1 MKRWRHILL
10 GLLALALTPAL
21 HAANPCTTG
30 GALSQRD
37 GNGQGGT
44 GRYPGDP
51 DGSGQGGTGLSTGK
65 QSDGDGSGSG
75 GTGLMVEVEGVI
87 TGFASICVNG
97 LELHYAPSTLVT
109 LHGQAATV
117 KELAVGQVVR
127 ALAKGRGDQLAV
139 QHVQVR
145 HLLIATIQGI
155 NPGGQGLSPGE
166 LRAQGRSISLSPD
179 AMLSA
184 GLAPGVKVAV
194 SGFVGAHGR
203 LVATRLDAMP
213 GDTPDSLTG
222 EVKRNAQGELS
233 VDGVTLE
240 GRLPKLEPGDTVRA
254 EGHYAQGRMQITHID
269 REERILPVDRVVIQG
284 SIRHAD
290 KSGLSIGNQ
299 RFLLDAD
306 TRVKQALPRAGEWA
320 IIDAVREGR
329 QFHAREVEIQTRP
342 GIDLDRRSQR
352 EEGAA
357 RRAGDDG
364 KVSTPEQEHRSNT
377 EVEHQN
383 QAAEHADRIESPER
397 TEKSESPEKI
407 ERIEK
412 SERPETVERPEAVE
426 RIERV
431 ERTETV
437 ERPERVERVETVERP
452 ERVELP
458 ERVERPESPE
468 HGD

>member
-1 MKRWRHILL
+1 MKRWHPILL

-37 GNGQGGT
+37 GSGQGGT

-51 DGSGQGGTGLSTGK
+51 DGTGQGGTGLTTGK

-75 GTGLMVEVEGVI
+75 GTGLTVEVEGMI

-97 LELHYAPSTLVT
+97 LELHYSPATPVT
-109 LHGQAATV
+109 LLGKTASPMD
-117 KELAVGQVVR
+117 LAVGQVVR

-155 NPGGQGLSPGE
+155 DPGG
-166 LRAQGRSISLSPD
+166 LRAQGRTISLSPD
-179 AMLSA
+179 AVLPSGLS
-184 GLAPGVKVAV
+184 PGVKVAV
-194 SGFVGAHGR
+194 SGFVGAHGQS
-203 LVATRLDAMP
+203 VATRLDAVP
-213 GDTPDSLTG
+213 SDTPDSLTG
-222 EVKRNAQGELS
+222 EVKRNAQGEFS
-233 VDGVTLE
+233 VDGVRLE
-240 GRLPKLEPGDTVRA
+240 GRLPRLEPGDTVHA
-254 EGHYAQGRMQITHID
+254 EGNYGQGRMQITRIE
-269 REERILPVDRVVIQG
+269 RMERIMPVDRVVIQG
-284 SIRHAD
+284 AIRHAD

-299 RFLLDAD
+299 RFLIDAG
-306 TRVKQALPRAGEWA
+306 TRIKQAPPRAGAWA

-329 QFHAREVEIQTRP
+329 QLHAREVEVQSRP

-357 RRAGDDG
+357 RRAGHDG
-364 KVSTPEQEHRSNT
+364 KVSSPEQEQRSNT

-383 QAAEHADRIESPER
+383 QAAEHSDRIESPER
-397 TEKSESPEKI
+397 TEKSDSPEKL

-412 SERPETVERPEAVE
+412 SERPETAERPETVERIERVERIEAVERPERIERPEAVERPERVERPEAVE
-426 RIERV
+426 R
-431 ERTETV
+431 
-437 ERPERVERVETVERP
+437 PERI
-452 ERVELP
+452 
-458 ERVERPESPE
+458 ERPESRE
-468 HGD
+468 HDD

>member
-21 HAANPCTTG
+21 YAANPCTAG

-44 GRYPGDP
+44 GWYPGDP
-51 DGSGQGGTGLSTGK
+51 DGTGQGGTGLSLGS

-75 GTGLMVEVEGVI
+75 GTGLTVEVEGVI

-109 LHGQAATV
+109 LHGQAATIR
-117 KELAVGQVVR
+117 ELAVGQVVH
-127 ALAKGRGDQLAV
+127 ALARGRGDQLAV
-139 QHVQVR
+139 QRVQVR
-145 HLLIATIQGI
+145 HVMVATIQAI
-155 NPGGQGLSPGE
+155 NPGSQGLNPRE
-166 LRAQGRSISLSPD
+166 LHVQGRTISLSPD
-179 AMLSA
+179 AVLSS

-194 SGFVGAHGR
+194 SGFVGAHGQS
-203 LVATRLDAMP
+203 VATRLDVVP
-213 GDTPDSLTG
+213 GNTPDSLTG
-222 EVKRNAQGELS
+222 EVKRNAEGELS
-233 VDGVTLE
+233 VDGVVLR
-240 GRLPKLEPGDTVRA
+240 GQLSKLEPGDTVRA
-254 EGHYAQGRMQITHID
+254 EGHFEQGRMQITRVERED
-269 REERILPVDRVVIQG
+269 RIMPVDRIVIQG

-299 RFLLDAD
+299 RFLIDAD
-306 TRVKQALPRAGEWA
+306 TRIKQALPHAGEWA

-329 QFHAREVEIQTRP
+329 QFHAREVETQTSP
-342 GIDLDRRSQR
+342 GIDLDKPSQP
-352 EEGAA
+352 EDGAA
-357 RRAGDDG
+357 RRAGHDG
-364 KVSTPEQEHRSNT
+364 KASTPEQEHRSNT

-383 QAAEHADRIESPER
+383 QAAEHSDRTESPER

-412 SERPETVERPEAVE
+412 PEQPETAERPETVE

-431 ERTETV
+431 ERIETV
-437 ERPERVERVETVERP
+437 ERPERIERIEKVERP
-452 ERVELP
+452 EKIELP
-458 ERVERPESPE
+458 ERVERPESPA

>member
-1 MKRWRHILL
+1 LL
-10 GLLALALTPAL
+10 VLALTPAL
-21 HAANPCTTG
+21 YAANPCTTG

-44 GRYPGDP
+44 GWYPGDP
-51 DGSGQGGTGLSTGK
+51 DGTGQGGTGLTAGN

-75 GTGLMVEVEGVI
+75 GTGLTVEVEGVI

-97 LELHYAPSTLVT
+97 LELHYSQATPVT
-109 LHGQAATV
+109 LLGKTASSND
-117 KELAVGQVVR
+117 LALGQVVR

-139 QHVQVR
+139 QRVQVR

-155 NPGGQGLSPGE
+155 KPGGQNLSLGE
-166 LRAQGRSISLSPD
+166 LRAQGRAISLSPD
-179 AMLSA
+179 VVLPS

-194 SGFVGAHGR
+194 SGFVGAYGHS
-203 LVATRLDAMP
+203 VATRLDVVP
-213 GDTPDSLTG
+213 GNTPDSLTG

-233 VDGVTLE
+233 IDGVTLE

-254 EGHYAQGRMQITHID
+254 EGHYAQGRMHITRIE
-269 REERILPVDRVVIQG
+269 REERIMSVDRVVIQG

-299 RFLLDAD
+299 RFLIDAD
-306 TRVKQALPRAGEWA
+306 TRIKQALPHAGEWA

-329 QFHAREVEIQTRP
+329 QFHAREVETQTRP
-342 GIDLDRRSQR
+342 GVDLDKPTQR
-352 EEGAA
+352 EESAA
-357 RRAGDDG
+357 RRAGHDG
-364 KVSTPEQEHRSNT
+364 KASTPEQEHRSNA

-383 QAAEHADRIESPER
+383 QAAEHSDRIESPER

-412 SERPETVERPEAVE
+412 PERPETTERPETVE

-431 ERTETV
+431 ERIETV
-437 ERPERVERVETVERP
+437 ERPERIERIEKVERP
-452 ERVELP
+452 EKIELP
-458 ERVERPESPE
+458 ERVERPESPS